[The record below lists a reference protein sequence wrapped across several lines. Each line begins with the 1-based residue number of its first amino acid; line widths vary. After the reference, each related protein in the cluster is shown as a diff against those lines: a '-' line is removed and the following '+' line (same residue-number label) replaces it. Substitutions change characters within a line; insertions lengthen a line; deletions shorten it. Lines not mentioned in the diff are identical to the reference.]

1 MSRLATL
8 EILRHRRPLIAP
20 SMLKCDFGNLHREV
34 ELLESA
40 GAELLHWDVMD
51 GNFVANLSYGAMV
64 IDRVR
69 PRTELIFD
77 AHLMIAQPERYVED
91 YLRAGCEAVTIHME
105 ATQQP
110 AAILERLRASDCVA
124 GLAINPDTPFS
135 RLQPLLLLCDLV
147 LVMSVQPGFGGQ
159 AFQPQVLDKVRRL
172 RDEAGPELIVSI
184 DGGIGPK
191 TIAAAA
197 EAGAD
202 LFVVGSAIFD
212 RPDYR
217 DALADLT
224 AAAQAQRPSS
234 IVRVETH

>member
-1 MSRLATL
+1 
-8 EILRHRRPLIAP
+8 
-20 SMLKCDFGNLHREV
+20 MLKCDFGNLHREV

-64 IDRVR
+64 IDKVR

-77 AHLMIAQPERYVED
+77 AHLMITQPERYVDE
-91 YLRAGCEAVTIHME
+91 YLRAGCEAVTIHIE
-105 ATQQP
+105 ATQQ
-110 AAILERLRASDCVA
+110 AADILQRLRAQDCVA
-124 GLAINPDTPFS
+124 GLAINPDTAYS
-135 RLQPLLLLCDLV
+135 RLQPLLPLCDLV

-159 AFQPQVLDKVRRL
+159 AFQPQALDKVRRL
-172 RDEAGPELIVSI
+172 REEVGPDLVVSI
-184 DGGIGPK
+184 DGGIGPQ

-224 AAAQAQRPSS
+224 AVARGQRPSS
-234 IVRVETH
+234 MVREESH

>member
-1 MSRLATL
+1 MSRTETL
-8 EILRHRRPLIAP
+8 ETLRHRRPVIAP

-51 GNFVANLSYGAMV
+51 GRFVANLSYGAMV

-69 PRTELIFD
+69 PRTELVFD
-77 AHLMIAQPERYVED
+77 AHLMITEPERYVDE
-91 YLRAGCEAVTIHME
+91 YVQAGCDAVTIHVE

-110 AAILERLRASDCVA
+110 GAVLARIRDADCVA
-124 GLAINPDTPFS
+124 GLAVNPETPV
-135 RLQPLLLLCDLV
+135 RQIEPLLEQCDLV

-159 AFQPQVLDKVRRL
+159 AFRPEVLSKL
-172 RDEAGPELIVSI
+172 RSLRELKPDLLLSI
-184 DGGIGPK
+184 DGGVGPK
-191 TIAAAA
+191 TIDAAA

-217 DALADLT
+217 AAMTDLS
-224 AAAQAQRPSS
+224 AAAFRRRPSL
-234 IVRVETH
+234 VREERN

>member
-1 MSRLATL
+1 MSRTVTL
-8 EILRHRRPLIAP
+8 DILRRCRPVIAP

-51 GNFVANLSYGAMV
+51 GRFVANLSYGAMV
-64 IDRVR
+64 INKVR
-69 PRTELIFD
+69 PRTELVFD
-77 AHLMIAQPERYVED
+77 AHLMITEPERYVDE
-91 YLRAGCEAVTIHME
+91 YVQAGCDAVTIHIE

-110 AAILERLRASDCVA
+110 GEVLNRLRESGCVA
-124 GLAINPDTPFS
+124 GLAINPDTPV
-135 RLQPLLLLCDLV
+135 RQVEPLLAQCDLV

-159 AFQPQVLDKVRRL
+159 AFRPEVLSKLRTL
-172 RDEAGPELIVSI
+172 RDLRPDLLLSI

-191 TIAAAA
+191 TIDAAA

-217 DALADLT
+217 AAITDLAAVAT
-224 AAAQAQRPSS
+224 RHCPSL
-234 IVRVETH
+234 VREERN